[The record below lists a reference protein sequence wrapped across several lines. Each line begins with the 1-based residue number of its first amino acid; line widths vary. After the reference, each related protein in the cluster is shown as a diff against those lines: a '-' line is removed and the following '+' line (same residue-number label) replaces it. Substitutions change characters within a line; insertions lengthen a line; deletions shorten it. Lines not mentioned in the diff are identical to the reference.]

1 MDRSKQLG
9 EEKIGKLLM
18 KFSIPAIVGMLV
30 NALYNVIDRMFIGHI
45 GGGIGKIAISGVA
58 VTFPIANIIMAF
70 GMLVGIGTAALISIK
85 LGQQKKQEAE
95 HILGNAFTLIIIIS
109 LAVTTIGLI
118 FLKPMLLKIGASEDT
133 FPYAKQY
140 ITIILIGVVFQN
152 IGFGLNNTI
161 RSEGNPRV
169 AMFTMLIGGILNT
182 ILDPIFIFVFHMG
195 VKGAAIATVISQ
207 AINTIWVLSYFF
219 GGKSVLKIRRK
230 NLKLDAKVVKS
241 IFAIGMS
248 PFSMQLAASVVTII
262 SNRSLVKYGGDLA
275 LGAMGV
281 IMSIAM
287 LVLMPIFGI
296 NQGCQPIIGYNYGA
310 KKYDRVKHALKLAI
324 LAATTITTTGF
335 ICIQL
340 FPDKLIGIFNKDPQL
355 VAIGVHGIRI
365 YLFMLPI
372 IAFQIV
378 SSNYFQAIGKAK
390 ISMFLSLSRQ
400 VIILIPLLFILPKFL
415 GLNGVWASGPSS
427 DALSSIITGIFLF
440 VEIKHLNNLHGED
453 KGIIM
458 DSSIK

>member
-9 EEKIGKLLM
+9 EESIGKLLM

-30 NALYNVIDRMFIGHI
+30 NALYNVVDRIFIGHI
-45 GGGIGKIAISGVA
+45 GGGVGKLALTGVT
-58 VTFPIANIIMAF
+58 VTFPISTIIMAF

-85 LGQQKKQEAE
+85 LGQRKKEEAE
-95 HILGNAFTLIIIIS
+95 HILGNAFTLIIITS
-109 LAVTTIGLI
+109 LMVTALGLI
-118 FLKPMLLKIGASEDT
+118 FLEPMLLKFGASKAT
-133 FPYAKQY
+133 LPYAKEY

-195 VKGAAIATVISQ
+195 TRGAAIATVISQ
-207 AINTIWVLSYFF
+207 AANTIWVLSYFF
-219 GGKSVLKIRRK
+219 SGNSVLKIRSK
-230 NLKLDAKVVKS
+230 NLKLDRKVVKS

-248 PFSMQLAASVVTII
+248 PFSMQLAASIVTII

-281 IMSIAM
+281 VMSIAM
-287 LVLMPIFGI
+287 MVLMPIFGI
-296 NQGCQPIIGYNYGA
+296 NQGSQPIIGYNYGA
-310 KKYDRVKHALKLAI
+310 QKYDRVKHALKSAI
-324 LAATTITTTGF
+324 LAATAITTTGF
-335 ICIQL
+335 IIIQL
-340 FPDKLIGIFNKDPQL
+340 FPRQLISVFNKDPEL
-355 VAIGVHGIRI
+355 IAIGVHGIRV

-372 IAFQIV
+372 VGFQIV

-390 ISMFLSLSRQ
+390 ISIFLGLSRQ
-400 VIILIPLLFILPKFL
+400 VIILIPLLFILPRFF
-415 GLNGVWASGPSS
+415 GLNGVWISGPSS
-427 DALSSIITGIFLF
+427 DAIASIITAIFLF
-440 VEIKHLNNLHGED
+440 IEIRHLNKLHGED
-453 KGIIM
+453 KDVII
-458 DSSIK
+458 

>member
-9 EEKIGKLLM
+9 EESIGKLLI
-18 KFSIPAIVGMLV
+18 KFSIPAIVGMIV
-30 NALYNVIDRMFIGHI
+30 NALYNIIDRVFIGR
-45 GGGIGKIAISGVA
+45 GVGKLALSGVT
-58 VTFPIANIIMAF
+58 VTFPISTIIMAF
-70 GMLVGIGTAALISIK
+70 GMLVGIGCAALISIK
-85 LGQQKKQEAE
+85 LGQQKKEEAE

-109 LAVTTIGLI
+109 LIVTTLGLI
-118 FLKPMLLKIGASEDT
+118 FLEPMLLKFGASKET
-133 FPYAKQY
+133 LPYAKEY
-140 ITIILIGVVFQN
+140 IRIILIGVIFQN

-169 AMFTMLIGGILNT
+169 AMFTMLIGGVLNT
-182 ILDPIFIFVFHMG
+182 ILDPIFIFVFNMG
-195 VKGAAIATVISQ
+195 TKGAAIATVISQ
-207 AINTIWVLSYFF
+207 TVNTIWVLSYFF
-219 GGKSVLKIRRK
+219 SKRSVLKIRYK
-230 NLKLDAKVVKS
+230 NLKLDSKVIKS

-248 PFSMQLAASVVTII
+248 PFSMQIAASIVTII

-281 IMSIAM
+281 IMSIVM

-310 KKYDRVKHALKLAI
+310 KKYNRVKKALKLAI

-335 ICIQL
+335 IIIQL
-340 FPDKLIGIFNKDPQL
+340 FPKQLISIFNKDPQL

-372 IAFQIV
+372 IGFQIV

-400 VIILIPLLFILPKFL
+400 VIILIPLLLILPRIFE
-415 GLNGVWASGPSS
+415 LNGVWIAGPSA
-427 DALSSIITGIFLF
+427 DAISSIVTAIFLF
-440 VEIKHLNNLHGED
+440 IEIRHLNELHGED
-453 KGIIM
+453 K
-458 DSSIK
+458 SLT